1 MGTAMAHDPTPREPR
16 RARRDATLAEA
27 ASPTT
32 RRGSHVRTG
41 LIAAASIGVAA
52 LSGSAALVSAAQINN
67 PSAALRLLPNDPM
80 ALVADGDARLLVEGE
95 AMLQSGGLAASARRA
110 VRAQAINPGALRQL
124 ATDAEYRGESKRA
137 SRLLLLSERVSRRDA
152 GAQLQLLEKRVA
164 REDVAGAL
172 VHYDRILRTNATYRA
187 VLFPKIDDASSDA
200 SIARQ
205 VRALLATQPPW
216 LDAFLDWAIY
226 EARAMQTLGTILPAI
241 PPAAPAWTE
250 VRRAA
255 LIRKFADY
263 GEMGSAFALYRR
275 SGGSAAGGVVN
286 AEFARPSRF
295 PPIDWMTIDDSEVE
309 LEFPASETGEARYAA
324 PGGISAVP
332 LSQVLALKPGR
343 YRLSIWMTHDVA
355 DRSATPRWTV
365 GCTGTGGAALAALE
379 MQPATGQQGQR
390 TAFSIAP
397 GQCAYQWLRLELRS
411 TGSAQ
416 GQSGAVTRVAIDP
429 V

>member
-1 MGTAMAHDPTPREPR
+1 M
-16 RARRDATLAEA
+16 AEA

-137 SRLLLLSERVSRRDA
+137 SQLLLLSESVSRRDA

-200 SIARQ
+200 SIAGQ

-226 EARAMQTLGTILPAI
+226 EARAMQNLGTILPAI
-241 PPAAPAWTE
+241 PPDAPAWTE
-250 VRRAA
+250 ARRAA

-263 GEMGSAFALYRR
+263 GEMRSAFALYRR
-275 SGGSAAGGVVN
+275 SGGGAAGGVVN

-343 YRLSIWMTHDVA
+343 YMLSIRMTHDVA

-379 MQPATGQQGQR
+379 MQPAAGQQGQR